1 MKYIKQNKWLKYH
14 KEKSL
19 LIRVLKNHDY
29 LLNFKND
36 IRWLVSSS
44 NYYGKINVNGFI
56 RYYSTETLLRWF
68 VNNSVSLNGY
78 NREKIFYELKT
89 ELTKLCQGT

>member
-44 NYYGKINVNGFI
+44 NYYSKMNVNGFI
-56 RYYSTETLLRWF
+56 RYYSTETLLSWF
-68 VNNSVSLNGY
+68 VKNSVSLNGY
-78 NREKIFYELKT
+78 NRSKIFYELKI
-89 ELTKLCQGT
+89 ELKKLCQGT

>member
-1 MKYIKQNKWLKYH
+1 MKYIKQNKWFKYN

-36 IRWLVSSS
+36 IRWLISSS
-44 NYYGKINVNGFI
+44 DFYSKMKVNGFI
-56 RYYSTETLLRWF
+56 RYYSTETLLTWF
-68 VNNSVSLNGY
+68 VNNSISLNGY
-78 NREKIFYELKT
+78 NRSKILCELKI
-89 ELTKLCQGT
+89 ELKKLCQGT